1 MAQESKSKSESNSQM
16 PAEVLQALANAGQS
30 KFIKFSDGQTMKLHF
45 YPDLTTTME
54 TTFNG
59 KREKPT
65 TRFKFMVTEHDN
77 AEDIPL
83 EYQNAKQWDTGSE
96 VAKELNDYFNENKL
110 DLQITRKGVD
120 TSTKYRIVP
129 MTTATGPPNP

>member
-1 MAQESKSKSESNSQM
+1 MAQENKSRSESKAQM

-30 KFIKFSDGQTMKLHF
+30 KFIKFADGQTMKLHF
-45 YPDLTTTME
+45 YPELTTTME

-59 KREKPT
+59 KRDKPT

-129 MTTATGPPNP
+129 MTTATGAPNP

>member
-1 MAQESKSKSESNSQM
+1 MAQENKSKSNSQM

-30 KFIKFSDGQTMKLHF
+30 KFIKFADGQTMKLHF
-45 YPDLTTTME
+45 YPELTTTIE

-59 KREKPT
+59 NRDKPT

-77 AEDIPL
+77 PANIPL
-83 EYQNAKQWDTGSE
+83 EKQDAKEWDTGPE

-110 DLQITRKGVD
+110 DLQITRKGLD
-120 TSTKYRIVP
+120 TNTKYKIVP
-129 MTTATGPPNP
+129 MTTEAATP